1 MESRE
6 LEDAAL
12 LAYEKTMEEWADLTG
27 EGMTNDQAWELIR
40 EKYLFLSLPQDTSKK
55 IMCFLLPGIIK
66 GRTGVG

>member
-27 EGMTNDQAWELIR
+27 EGMINDQAWVADQGEVPVSFITPIHKQ
-40 EKYLFLSLPQDTSKK
+40 ENYVFFITWNH
-55 IMCFLLPGIIK
+55 
-66 GRTGVG
+66 